1 MMAALGTPTANGAED
16 SCHAVTNVA
25 SQAITN
31 GVALNGHAE
40 HPVNGHLTT
49 NGITVNGDAA
59 EDLTPLNKI
68 ANGSSGN
75 GETPIAVCGMAVR
88 LPGGVT
94 TPQQLWEFLL
104 AKGDART
111 RVPETRYNV
120 STYHSDTA
128 KPGTVATEY
137 GYFLD
142 ESVDLGA
149 LDTSFFTMPRTEVER
164 ADPQQRLMLE
174 VARECIEDAGVT
186 NWKGKTIG
194 CYMGSFGEDWT
205 EMFAKEAQQ
214 WGMHRISGY
223 GEFALANRV
232 SYEMDLRGP
241 RYAASQTA
249 SMPWL
254 MSFSMTVRTG
264 CSAALVG
271 LNEACMA
278 ISRGDCEAALVGG
291 VNLIMAPGMTTAMTE
306 QGVLSKDGSC
316 KTFSADANGYARG
329 EAITAIYVKPLAH
342 AIRDG
347 NPVRAVVRATATN
360 VDGKTPGMSYP
371 STTAQEAVMRRAYKV
386 AGISD
391 YGLTAM
397 VECHGTGTPVG
408 DPIEANAVARV
419 FGAAGVYIGSVKPNL
434 GHAEGASGLVS
445 VIKMILALE
454 SRTIPP
460 NIRFTQPNPAIPF
473 ASAKLTVPLDATAW
487 PRSRHERVSVNSF
500 GIGGANAHVIL
511 DSAAS
516 FNASPAIPRRPTI
529 PHLLLYSANS
539 PKSLGKMTANYQ
551 QYVEKNPDRVGD
563 LAYTLANRREHLP
576 HRTFSIVKDGVMG
589 NIAPP
594 TKAVQKPK
602 LVMVFTGQG
611 AQWPLMGRELLQS
624 NTTFK
629 HSIQSLDRYLKS
641 MTQDTLQYSIE
652 EELLKPAKKSR
663 LGVAELSQPL
673 CTAIQ
678 IALVDTLDALA
689 IAPDAV
695 VGHSSGEI
703 AAAYAAGALTAE
715 EAIFAAHHRGAVTKK
730 QARAGAMAAIGM
742 SWNDTEPYLLPNVTI
757 ACDNSSKSVTI
768 SGDADQV
775 KAILDNIHNVR
786 PDVMAKL
793 LQVDK
798 AYHSYHMAE
807 IGSHYRS
814 LIDPRIGGKQ
824 ATKLFFSTVT
834 GSLMTEE
841 HSLDARYWQD
851 NLESPVRFRE
861 AVTSILQHEV
871 AQHAIFLEIG
881 PHSAL
886 AGPLRQIFTQTS
898 STVQYASA
906 MIRNQNCTESFLT
919 AIGKLHSLNLPVEL
933 ESLYPTGLC
942 LPDLPRYPWNHEDS
956 YWYEPRVCKEWR
968 CRKHRYHNL
977 LGVRLPESTDIEPVW
992 RNLLHLENVPWIRD
1006 HKVGDDIVFPFAC
1019 YVALAGEAVRQVS
1032 GFDPGFSL
1040 RNLIVSMAL
1049 ILPDGKPTEIMT
1061 TFRQHRLTN
1070 SLNSQWWEFSVASY
1084 NGHVWT
1090 KHCTGEITAPPLSLR
1105 PAPEL
1110 HDLPRK
1116 VGARKWY
1123 DTMRRAGL
1131 ALGPSF
1137 QTLETVDTSTNME
1150 HQATGKIRNCRQGDE
1165 TDYHIHPAVL
1175 DGTLQLLGA
1184 ACVNGQSRKYR
1195 NWLPTSIDKLN
1206 ISRSTSNMVSWVSA
1220 RATGNSSVVGEARC
1234 ISNGT
1239 IVLEASGIRTS
1250 LAEGSLSAET
1260 KDVHA
1265 AGRYEWG
1272 PDLDFLDVGMLTRP
1286 QTDLTPYMPLLDE
1299 LSDLCLISSQKW
1311 LPELETKFDHMRKYA
1326 RWVDKEAQA
1335 MPLSTSGNFHQ
1346 DKMSAKIQ
1354 ELVQRLSDTP
1364 VAIAA
1369 NVLCEVRAKTDL
1381 LMSGQTLEGILSS
1394 ETLQNLYR
1402 FVNQRG
1408 RRKFFQHLG
1417 HSVPNIRIL
1426 EIGTGRGS
1434 SARDIL
1440 TDLTLPGGQ
1449 IRCSKYTLTAAG
1461 FISAKDQRKLFP
1473 NMEYATLDV
1482 TQDPLE
1488 QGFEACQYDLVVAT
1502 NVLHTTKNIQGSL
1515 VNIKKLLHPNGRLL
1529 LEELCPSFKWVTYIF
1544 GVLPSWWCG
1553 SMDNRPNEPYI
1564 GRERWE
1570 SELCAA
1576 GFDRVEGMAQDTEER
1591 FHLNTIMV
1599 ARPSLVKKAGK
1610 RVTLLCRGQGD
1621 DGDAFQIRSQ
1631 LEKSGYEVDPC
1642 TIEDSPAPGQD
1653 VLSLLD
1659 RGGPFFEDMEST
1671 RFLAFKQ
1678 FLLNLVDSGVLWIT
1692 SLCQMGC
1699 QDPRYAQ
1706 AIGLARTIRTEM
1718 LIDFAT
1724 CEVDDIHSSHEAL
1737 TRVFT
1742 KFNLREDNDKLKPD
1756 LEYAIKRG
1764 QVHVG
1769 RVYPFALRSELLISE
1784 PSDKAVLDIETP
1796 GRLNTLHWVRQAI
1809 PDLQADHVEV
1819 EVDSVGLNF
1828 RVRAPLF
1835 LRIP

>member
-1 MMAALGTPTANGAED
+1 MKWIYVDRGEVGSIPKCFD
-16 SCHAVTNVA
+16 
-25 SQAITN
+25 
-31 GVALNGHAE
+31 
-40 HPVNGHLTT
+40 
-49 NGITVNGDAA
+49 
-59 EDLTPLNKI
+59 PL
-68 ANGSSGN
+68 
-75 GETPIAVCGMAVR
+75 
-88 LPGGVT
+88 L
-94 TPQQLWEFLL
+94 
-104 AKGDART
+104 
-111 RVPETRYNV
+111 
-120 STYHSDTA
+120 
-128 KPGTVATEY
+128 
-137 GYFLD
+137 
-142 ESVDLGA
+142 
-149 LDTSFFTMPRTEVER
+149 MP
-164 ADPQQRLMLE
+164 
-174 VARECIEDAGVT
+174 
-186 NWKGKTIG
+186 
-194 CYMGSFGEDWT
+194 
-205 EMFAKEAQQ
+205 
-214 WGMHRISGY
+214 
-223 GEFALANRV
+223 
-232 SYEMDLRGP
+232 
-241 RYAASQTA
+241 
-249 SMPWL
+249 
-254 MSFSMTVRTG
+254 FSMTVRTG

-329 EAITAIYVKPLAH
+329 EAITAIYVKPLSH

-347 NPVRAVVRATATN
+347 NPVRAVIRATATN

-386 AGISD
+386 AGILD

-454 SRTIPP
+454 NRIIPP
-460 NIRFTQPNPAIPF
+460 NIRFTHPNPAIPF
-473 ASAKLTVPLDATAW
+473 TSAKLTVPLEAIAW
-487 PRSRHERVSVNSF
+487 PQSRHERVSVNSF

-516 FNASPAIPRRPTI
+516 FNASPAIPRKQTT
-529 PHLLLYSANS
+529 PHLLLYSANCA
-539 PKSLGKMTANYQ
+539 KSLGKMTANYQ
-551 QYVEKNPDRVGD
+551 HFVESNPDRVSD

-576 HRTFSIVKDGVMG
+576 HRTFSIVNDGVMG
-589 NIAPP
+589 NVVPP

-624 NTTFK
+624 NKVFK
-629 HSIQSLDRYLKS
+629 DSVRSLDRYLKNLV
-641 MTQDTLQYSIE
+641 QDTLQYSIE

-663 LGVAELSQPL
+663 LGIAELSQPL

-678 IALVDTLDALA
+678 IALVDALDALA
-689 IAPDAV
+689 IVPDAV

-715 EAIFAAHHRGAVTKK
+715 EAIVAAHHRGAVTKI

-742 SWNDTEPYLLPNVTI
+742 SWSDTEPFLLPNVTI
-757 ACDNSSKSVTI
+757 ACDNSFKSVTI
-768 SGDADQV
+768 SGDADKV
-775 KAILDNIHNVR
+775 KAVVVDIHNAR

-807 IGSHYRS
+807 IGGHYRS
-814 LIDPRIGGKQ
+814 LIDPRIGAKQ
-824 ATKLFFSTVT
+824 ATKLFFSSVT
-834 GSLMTEE
+834 GSLLAEE
-841 HSLDARYWQD
+841 GNLGARYWQD

-861 AVTSILQHEV
+861 AVTSILEHEV
-871 AQHAIFLEIG
+871 AQHAVFLEVG

-886 AGPLRQIFTQTS
+886 AGPLRQTFTQTS

-906 MIRNQNCTESFLT
+906 MVRNQNCTESFLT

-933 ESLYPTGLC
+933 ESLYPTGSC

-956 YWYEPRVCKEWR
+956 YWYEPRLCKEWR
-968 CRKHRYHNL
+968 FRKHPYHDL

-992 RNLLHLENVPWIRD
+992 RNLLHLRNVPWIRD

-1019 YVALAGEAVRQVS
+1019 YIGLAGEAVRQVS
-1032 GFDPGFSL
+1032 DVEQGFSL

-1049 ILPDGKPTEIMT
+1049 VLPDEKSTEIMT
-1061 TFRQHRLTN
+1061 TFRQHRLTT

-1090 KHCTGEITAPPLSLR
+1090 KHCTGEITALSSSLG
-1105 PAPEL
+1105 PAPEFQL
-1110 HDLPRK
+1110 ALPRK

-1137 QTLETVDTSTNME
+1137 QTLGTVDTSTNME
-1150 HQATGKIRNCRQGDE
+1150 HQAMGKVLNGGQGDE
-1165 TDYHIHPAVL
+1165 TNYHIHPAVL

-1195 NWLPTSIDKLN
+1195 NWLPTSIDKLS
-1206 ISRSTSNMVSWVSA
+1206 ISRSTSTMVSCVSA

-1234 ISNGT
+1234 ISNGI

-1250 LAEGSLSAET
+1250 LAEGSLSPDS
-1260 KDVHA
+1260 KDAHA

-1272 PDLDFLDVGMLTRP
+1272 PDLDFLDVEMLNIP
-1286 QTDLTPYMPLLDE
+1286 PTDHTPYMPLLNE
-1299 LSDLCLISSQKW
+1299 LSVLCLQSSQRQ
-1311 LPELETKFDHMRKYA
+1311 LPRLETKLDHMRKYA
-1326 RWVDKEAQA
+1326 SWIEKEAHA
-1335 MPLSTSGNFHQ
+1335 LVLSTPGNIHH
-1346 DKMSAKIQ
+1346 DTLSAEIKD
-1354 ELVQRLSDTP
+1354 LVQRLSDTP
-1364 VAIAA
+1364 VAVAA
-1369 NVLCEVRAKTDL
+1369 TVLDEVCAKTHL
-1381 LMSGQTLEGILSS
+1381 LMSGQSLESVLSS

-1402 FVNQRG
+1402 FVDQRG
-1408 RRKFFQHLG
+1408 SSKFIQHLG
-1417 HSVPNIRIL
+1417 HSIPNVRIL

-1434 SARDIL
+1434 AARDIL

-1449 IRCSKYTLTAAG
+1449 IRCSTYTLTATG
-1461 FISAKDQRKLFP
+1461 FVSAKDQQELFT
-1473 NMEYATLDV
+1473 NMECTTLDIS
-1482 TQDPLE
+1482 QDPWE
-1488 QGFEACQYDLVVAT
+1488 QGFEDRQYDLIIAA
-1502 NVLHTTKNIQGSL
+1502 NVLHTTKNIQRSL

-1529 LEELCPSFKWVTYIF
+1529 LKEMCPSSKWAKYIF

-1553 SMDNRPNEPYI
+1553 SADNRPEEPYI

-1570 SELCAA
+1570 SELSAA
-1576 GFDRVEGMAQDTEER
+1576 GFDRVEGMVLDMEEPFR
-1591 FHLNTIMV
+1591 LNTIMV
-1599 ARPSLVKKAGK
+1599 ARPSSVKKAGK
-1610 RVTLLCRGQGD
+1610 RVTLLCRGQEHD
-1621 DGDAFQIRSQ
+1621 DDTFQIRSQ
-1631 LEKSGYEVDPC
+1631 LAKSGHEVDTC
-1642 TIEDSPAPGQD
+1642 TIEDTPAPGQD
-1653 VLSLLD
+1653 VISLLD
-1659 RGGPFFEDMEST
+1659 RGGPFFEALDST
-1671 RFLAFKQ
+1671 RFAAFKR
-1678 FLLNLVDSGVLWIT
+1678 FLLNLGDSGVLWIT
-1692 SLCQMGC
+1692 PLCQIGC

-1706 AIGLARTIRTEM
+1706 IIGLARTIRTEM

-1724 CEVDDIHSSHEAL
+1724 CEVDDFVASYEAIIQ
-1737 TRVFT
+1737 VFT
-1742 KFNLREDNDKLKPD
+1742 KFNMREDNDKLKPD
-1756 LEYAIKRG
+1756 MEYAVNKG
-1764 QVHVG
+1764 EVHVG
-1769 RVYPFALRSELLISE
+1769 RVYPFALRDELLISE

-1796 GRLNTLHWVRQAI
+1796 GRLNTLHWSRRAV
-1809 PDLQADHVEV
+1809 PDLQADQVEV
-1819 EVDSVGLNF
+1819 EVYSVGLNF
-1828 RVRAPLF
+1828 RVRAALSLSTPWLTTVF
-1835 LRIP
+1835 RMS